1 MTNLKHSVLA
11 KMLADLV
18 FSTVLCL
25 LISAAAFP
33 QSPDDSKTNQRDR
46 QSGAVTADQQA
57 ENKAD
62 RDMASKIR
70 KSITDD
76 KNMST
81 YARNVKVIVRNGT
94 VVLKGPARTEEEK
107 IAIEAKAVEIAGA
120 SNVKNELTVKEKSQ
134 N

>member
-1 MTNLKHSVLA
+1 
-11 KMLADLV
+11 
-18 FSTVLCL
+18 
-25 LISAAAFP
+25 
-33 QSPDDSKTNQRDR
+33 
-46 QSGAVTADQQA
+46 
-57 ENKAD
+57 
-62 RDMASKIR
+62 
-70 KSITDD
+70 
-76 KNMST
+76 MST

>member
-1 MTNLKHSVLA
+1 MW
-11 KMLADLV
+11 ADLV
-18 FSTVLCL
+18 FSTALCL